1 MIRLKTVFG
10 LSLCVLCVLCGE
22 LVSAPPTL
30 TSLFPAG
37 GAVGQT
43 VEFTASGSFDKWPVT
58 AWASDPNVALTPG
71 KDKGK
76 FTATI
81 APGAKPGPVW
91 IRLHDASGASPLRP
105 FVLGV
110 LPEIAEAEPNDDVAK
125 AQTVERSCVVNGK
138 LGRSGDVDVFAI
150 QLAKGQTLVASL
162 LANHVLR
169 SPMDAVLQVVSPDGF
184 VLDQNHDHRGLDPQ
198 LAFTAPKDGAY
209 RVRIFAFPSQ
219 PDSSIR
225 HFGSDLCVYR
235 LTLSTAGYEDIPI
248 PLAIQNG
255 SGAKPKATG
264 WNLAIAPI
272 VPSAVA
278 VREEA
283 FACHDF
289 TAAKPTTALVPP
301 FAVTGRI
308 AEPGAVNAIPV
319 KLTKSKPIAV
329 QIESRALELP
339 LTPVLRLLDE
349 SGAVLAR
356 AEPARPNA
364 DCELNYAPTKD
375 QTATLEVR
383 DLYRAGGERFIYRVR
398 VVHPEPDADLTVAAD
413 RFALAPGTPLEIPVT
428 VARKAGFK
436 GVLELKA
443 EGLPPDVTATSVPGK
458 DDKTLT
464 LKLSTEAKAISK
476 PFRIVA
482 VAKDNA
488 AFTRPVRAALAEFE
502 TTTSDLWLTVGS
514 DAKVAPPTPKK
525 KK

>member
-1 MIRLKTVFG
+1 MVLKSKLGF
-10 LSLCVLCVLCGE
+10 SLCVLCVLCGE
-22 LVSAPPTL
+22 IASAPPTL

-37 GAVGQT
+37 GPVGGT
-43 VEFTASGSFDKWPVT
+43 VEITASGSFDPWPVG
-58 AWASDPNVALTPG
+58 AWASDPKIDVKPG
-71 KDKGK
+71 KEKGK
-76 FTATI
+76 LTVVI
-81 APGAKPGPVW
+81 AADAKPGTAW
-91 IRLHDASGASPLRP
+91 LRLHDASGASPLRP
-105 FVLGV
+105 FVVGV
-110 LPEIAEAEPNDDVAK
+110 LPEVAEVEPNDEVDKPQAI
-125 AQTVERSCVVNGK
+125 ERSCVVNGK
-138 LGRSGDVDVFAI
+138 LGRSGDVDAFAFK
-150 QLAKGQTLVASL
+150 LAKGQTLVASL

-198 LAFTAPKDGAY
+198 LAFTAPNDGTY

-248 PLAIQNG
+248 PLAIPNG

-272 VPSAVA
+272 VPSGIA
-278 VREEA
+278 VRGEA

-301 FAVTGRI
+301 FAITGRI

-319 KLTKSKPIAV
+319 KLTKGKPIAV
-329 QIESRALELP
+329 QIESRTLELP

-356 AEPARPNA
+356 AEPVRPNA

-375 QTATLEVR
+375 QAATLEVR
-383 DLYRAGGERFIYRVR
+383 DLYRAGGERFVYRVR
-398 VVHPEPDADLTVAAD
+398 VAHPEPDADLTVAAD

-443 EGLPPDVTATSVPGK
+443 EGLPPEVTATSAPGK

-482 VAKDNA
+482 VAKDA
-488 AFTRPVRAALAEFE
+488 PTFTRPVRTALADFE
-502 TTTSDLWLTVGS
+502 TTTADLWLTVGS